1 MTDLLFCMSGLSC
14 SAHVKLATDLLAWL
28 NTTKETEG
36 QLPPCEGSE
45 YSLHPHSTMSNIKY
59 FQSKLIILHFP
70 Y

>member
-1 MTDLLFCMSGLSC
+1 MTDLLFYISGLSC

-36 QLPPCEGSE
+36 QLPPCKV
-45 YSLHPHSTMSNIKY
+45 YRLKY
-59 FQSKLIILHFP
+59 